1 MSTPIGPS
9 SNPMATPAS
18 LRLAQSYGVAPT
30 MTVRPVA
37 GPPAAERTQGVDQV
51 RDTMRIPLAVEAKA
65 SGPVS
70 RLVAAAVPGSVDF
83 SGDTPKPSTD
93 GMPLYRHPADRNAA
107 ATGVQAGRVVVG
119 RTLDTQG

>member
-1 MSTPIGPS
+1 MTTPIGPS
-9 SNPMATPAS
+9 STPAS
-18 LRLAQSYGVAPT
+18 LRLAQTYGVAPT

-37 GPPAAERTQGVDQV
+37 GPAPAERAQGIEK
-51 RDTMRIPLAVEAKA
+51 TAGAMRIQPAVEAKA

-93 GMPLYRHPADRNAA
+93 AMPLYRHPADRNAA